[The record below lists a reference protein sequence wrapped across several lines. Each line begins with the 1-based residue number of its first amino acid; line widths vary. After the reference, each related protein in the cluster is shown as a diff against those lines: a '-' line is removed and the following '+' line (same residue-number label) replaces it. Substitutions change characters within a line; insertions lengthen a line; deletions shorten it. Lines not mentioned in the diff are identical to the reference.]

1 MVVKVF
7 GQVCLLGEGG
17 MTLVALEGSL
27 ARVNAQVVH
36 EVVPLVEDLVLSVA
50 AVMSALKVSH

>member
-1 MVVKVF
+1 MF